1 MRWWNRKISA
11 GIDLSTV
18 VRVVEEIPELR
29 VTLVDRHGQ
38 GSAWG
43 D

>member
-18 VRVVEEIPELR
+18 VRVVKEIPELR
-29 VTLVDRHGQ
+29 VTLVIAMAKRQRMG
-38 GSAWG
+38 
-43 D
+43 